1 MAKIAAGKNKKK
13 LKRKAFISEL
23 ELPQRIN
30 YIIMLG
36 GVLVVLLGYIVMSM
50 GDDISPLSVTVAPII
65 LAVGYCVIIPLG
77 ILYRR
82 RSKTSE
88 PV

>member
-1 MAKIAAGKNKKK
+1 MAKIAAGKTKKK
-13 LKRKAFISEL
+13 LKRKAFIAEL

-65 LAVGYCVIIPLG
+65 LTIGYCVIIPLG

-82 RSKTSE
+82 RSKTAE